1 MLLANECKAILFDT
15 IHRMVRDLLYA
26 VVVLMVFDFEAKQR
40 KSRNRKRKKET
51 KVCKLEII

>member
-40 KSRNRKRKKET
+40 KSRNRKRKKER
-51 KVCKLEII
+51 KYANWK